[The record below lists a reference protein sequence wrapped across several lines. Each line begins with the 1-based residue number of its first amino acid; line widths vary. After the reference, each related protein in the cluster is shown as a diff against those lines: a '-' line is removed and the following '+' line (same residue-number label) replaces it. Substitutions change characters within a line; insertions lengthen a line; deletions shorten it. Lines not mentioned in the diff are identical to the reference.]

1 MVFFL
6 FRLVSARKR
15 ERDREG
21 VWRYR
26 GGFSYSLFFVCL
38 FVILTISPLFIS
50 FVFSLKLAFAG
61 FSVSSL
67 VLSRFCILV
76 FGISRARDSAICF
89 SAHLCCFFYVFLFFL
104 SQSKCYFFNA
114 ATCVCVRIFFFSC
127 SNISWHKACGIDF
140 VFSSSVDLD
149 FHLSDMMLCLN
160 KGNKS
165 TKQAIIFKVN
175 CFCVEFNI
183 F

>member
-1 MVFFL
+1 MWHVCIACMSLVLTPHHFKRYGVYVSVDVAVISMIILPILANSPKNATKQMHYIVIWFFDGCFL

-15 ERDREG
+15 EREREG

-76 FGISRARDSAICF
+76 FGISRARETLQFVFQLIFA
-89 SAHLCCFFYVFLFFL
+89 AVFYVSLFFSL
-104 SQSKCYFFNA
+104 
-114 ATCVCVRIFFFSC
+114 
-127 SNISWHKACGIDF
+127 
-140 VFSSSVDLD
+140 
-149 FHLSDMMLCLN
+149 
-160 KGNKS
+160 
-165 TKQAIIFKVN
+165 KVN
-175 CFCVEFNI
+175 AI

>member
-1 MVFFL
+1 MFFFYFDWL
-6 FRLVSARKR
+6 APRKR
-15 ERDREG
+15 ERES
-21 VWRYR
+21 VWWYR

-89 SAHLCCFFYVFLFFL
+89 SAHLCCFFLCVPFFC

-114 ATCVCVRIFFFSC
+114 ATCVCVGFSC
-127 SNISWHKACGIDF
+127 SNISWHKACGFDF

-149 FHLSDMMLCLN
+149 FHLGDMMLCLN

-175 CFCVEFNI
+175 CFCVEFSI